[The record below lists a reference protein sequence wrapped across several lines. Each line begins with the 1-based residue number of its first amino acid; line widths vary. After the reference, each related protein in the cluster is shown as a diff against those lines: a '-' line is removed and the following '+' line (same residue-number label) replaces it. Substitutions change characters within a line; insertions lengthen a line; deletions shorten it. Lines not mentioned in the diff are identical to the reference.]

1 MDDLIFVTAQPDV
14 PYFHWQIR
22 LYVHNFVSKGINPKN
37 IHVIFSIPE
46 QHKEPTDESIEL
58 LKLGIQVHFF
68 NDDRDNK
75 HYIPSIKPY
84 LISQWIKRNENYGK
98 LFFLHDA
105 DIIFRE
111 LPNFEDLIKDDV
123 LYLSDTIGYIGYDY
137 LKNCSKNYETKFQNC
152 KNEELIDLMCGVIG
166 IDKDVVIK
174 NQKNSGGGQY
184 LIKNTT
190 YEVWD
195 KIYKN
200 SNELHSTLIKF
211 QRKYPINSGQIQFW
225 TSEMWSLL
233 WNLWLIDKQTK
244 VTTDLDF
251 SWATDTIEVYEK
263 KPILHMAGVTEN
275 LKNDK
280 FYKGDFIEKNP
291 IELLQ
296 KDSRYFD
303 YIEKTS
309 ATIKYIDNMKDYI
322 KKLGNRL
329 FI

>member
-22 LYVHNFVSKGINPKN
+22 LYVHNFISKGINPKN

-46 QHKEPTDESIEL
+46 QEKEPSDESIEL
-58 LKLGIQVHFF
+58 LKLGIQIHFF

-84 LISQWIKRNENYGK
+84 LISKWIQKNPKYGE

-105 DIIFRE
+105 DIIFNK
-111 LPNFEDLIKDDV
+111 LPSFDRLLNDEV
-123 LYLSDTIGYIGYDY
+123 CYLSDTIGYIGYDY
-137 LKNCSKNYETKFQNC
+137 LKNCSKNYETKFENC
-152 KNEELIDLMCGVIG
+152 GNEELIDLMCDVIG
-166 IDKDVVIK
+166 IDKEVIIK
-174 NQKNSGGGQY
+174 NQNNSGGGQY
-184 LIKNTT
+184 LIKNTN
-190 YEVWD
+190 YEVWE

-200 SNELHSTLIKF
+200 SNEMHSTLIKF
-211 QRKYPINSGQIQFW
+211 QRKYPINTGQIQFW

-233 WNLWLIDKQTK
+233 WNLWLINKETK
-244 VTTDLDF
+244 ITPELDF
-251 SWATDTIEVYEK
+251 SWATDTIEIYEK

-275 LKNDK
+275 LKHNK

-291 IELLQ
+291 IEFLQ
-296 KDSRYFD
+296 KDPKYFD

-309 ATIKYIDNMKDYI
+309 STVKYIDNMKDYI